1 MQYFNDGMMFSKF
14 NMKIILASWI
24 VAFLFPISSLF
35 NNRIKYDV
43 DNQICQIPLKLSVIL
58 LPLASYVY
66 LVPISLM
73 IGIYSKIIQY
83 VRQINRR
90 HIVINTMVRAKRE
103 LKMICPTFILSS
115 IIIITEFPYTL
126 FYFYLQNRFKFH

>member
-1 MQYFNDGMMFSKF
+1 
-14 NMKIILASWI
+14 
-24 VAFLFPISSLF
+24 
-35 NNRIKYDV
+35 
-43 DNQICQIPLKLSVIL
+43 
-58 LPLASYVY
+58 
-66 LVPISLM
+66 M

-103 LKMICPTFILSS
+103 LKMICRTFILPS